1 MNTIPTL
8 YSQASFDPMKTY
20 TPNAIGALGVGVADL
35 RYERLN
41 RQVIETS
48 IHKDSGFSTYFFHTL
63 IKQRLGV
70 QLFIWTAGTGGI
82 MTPHSTA
89 ELLNR
94 LPYPGIHIEPS
105 TAKQADTQSAV
116 GSSATLSPAEHVANI
131 RDVFAI
137 NMSDLASVLG
147 VTRPTVYAWLAGQE
161 PKGEAVIRIQ
171 KLSRVA
177 DQFNRA
183 NIIRL
188 DKLVHRPILN
198 GRSLLDILK
207 TDEDPVADLATL
219 KAIADKEAQ
228 TRREPK
234 GSGKNLRSLDD
245 VLSESSIA
253 VYERS

>member
-1 MNTIPTL
+1 MNTTINPYHSSFVKPTN
-8 YSQASFDPMKTY
+8 SPTSHA
-20 TPNAIGALGVGVADL
+20 AIKLLLVFAV
-35 RYERLN
+35 
-41 RQVIETS
+41 
-48 IHKDSGFSTYFFHTL
+48 
-63 IKQRLGV
+63 
-70 QLFIWTAGTGGI
+70 GTGGT
-82 MTPHSTA
+82 MTAHNTV
-89 ELLNR
+89 ELNR
-94 LPYPGIHIEPS
+94 WRCNPRIHIAPPKSNQVDTRSPS
-105 TAKQADTQSAV
+105 
-116 GSSATLSPAEHVANI
+116 ENVANI

-147 VTRPTVYAWLAGQE
+147 VTRPTVYAWLTGQE

-171 KLSRVA
+171 KLSRAA

-188 DKLVHRPILN
+188 D
-198 GRSLLDILK
+198 ILK
-207 TDEDPVADLATL
+207 TDEDPVAELATL

-245 VLSESSIA
+245 VLSESSVA

>member
-1 MNTIPTL
+1 MNTTINP
-8 YSQASFDPMKTY
+8 YQSSFLKDKNTC
-20 TPNAIGALGVGVADL
+20 NSHDAAI
-35 RYERLN
+35 
-41 RQVIETS
+41 
-48 IHKDSGFSTYFFHTL
+48 K
-63 IKQRLGV
+63 
-70 QLFIWTAGTGGI
+70 LFAPLLVLAAGTGGI
-82 MTPHSTA
+82 ITTHNTA
-89 ELLNR
+89 ELNR
-94 LPYPGIHIEPS
+94 WLYNPRIHIEP
-105 TAKQADTQSAV
+105 TKGNQVDTR
-116 GSSATLSPAEHVANI
+116 SPAENVANI

-219 KAIADKEAQ
+219 KAVADKEAQ
-228 TRREPK
+228 TRRQPK
-234 GSGKNLRSLDD
+234 GSGKNLRSLHD
-245 VLSESSIA
+245 VLSESSVA